1 MRPFL
6 ALATLLVAASSLAQT
21 GLPPQRFGIEL
32 PPDAA
37 SGYAYITPDGRTALF
52 LGGAGA
58 AGKVLRW
65 TKDGGVQT
73 IALPEGG
80 YLADVFADG
89 SFLVGQAG
97 VSPSSMFRW
106 TPGEGFVNLRERLP
120 DNDGRGMAISRDGK
134 QGVYMT
140 ASYSVVG
147 TCPTRPPGRP
157 GLRVFD
163 SERRTATGTP
173 EAASNCTETWRTAL
187 YAFNSQLERRLLRQE
202 VLVSTLTGESGSSS
216 GAWVELSGSYGGR
229 VTYRVCRAN
238 TVAPQECETFVLSED
253 GQPRSVGTGV
263 SSILSTT
270 RDASVLTGY
279 DYDLRLRV
287 YRNGAWSFIDI
298 PNLQGYEVSE
308 DGLHETWV
316 VASETQSNA
325 YDGTLFQKTR
335 GGATQT
341 LMSVQAVPGG
351 TPFLLGKSGDL
362 AAMWDQE
369 GYRLW
374 SRGRGEEPLRTY
386 IPSDFQLIS
395 LEGRA
400 LLALRR
406 SSGVGPDSA
415 YALVFGAPVRVRD
428 ANRFGQP
435 GTPLDSVE
443 VAVGSAPAAVTD
455 ALGEFTLPAG
465 LDPTLSTTFTLRD
478 LRTNRS
484 RIVGPLRPED
494 LRDTT
499 LVFPLALHRRL
510 DQALVGL
517 ATSEVPDLPVLRNLV
532 DAFLKYDTTNAH
544 TTRARW
550 ESSVPL
556 RPSEYAPLDE
566 HLARLT
572 MSAENLDALHQSTRG
587 LATQTASVAVQ
598 TVTTILAAQE
608 AVGQVRAQIDANADD
623 VFGTSAGGILRGIVG
638 TGLDALNSSLHGAYL
653 AFNGSIEAALPDP
666 WSTGWSWFGEAI
678 TKGLGGAIAGGGAE
692 GGRLRSGGS
701 AFLGTLIETVVE
713 KTGGPIIDA
722 VYIGQTQDDLNA
734 AAHEATLRS
743 GTGEM
748 RDAFVASATRAN
760 EASVRIDQ
768 RVQASQAL
776 LNTAKGW
783 ADVGDVAMVVGRVP
797 GAQIAAALGTAIRV
811 VSGVGLVIDEVLNV
825 NELHTAA
832 SKDSPSIQR
841 LAFGQAAVT
850 RPVRGDVGPTAAAA
864 TAMAQASTASQTVG
878 EALDRYAAHLA
889 ALDAAVASAG
899 DGIAQTDSLQRA
911 EASLRSTLAV
921 ETARLRALASDT
933 SAAGAA
939 VRRVGAAS
947 GVLAGEQGRLFAGL
961 LPYLIPSLAN
971 DPDGANDGGPLDG
984 PMTGVSDTVRA
995 RIVAANR
1002 ALDSLRV
1009 THAAAATA
1017 TASRTAPPTVAVVEA
1032 AVGMPSVLL
1041 PGEHTIRVRIANVGA
1056 AMADGVAARLVADGD
1071 TTGAAMPVLR
1081 VTSTAE
1087 QSVGVMAPGTVTE
1100 VAWTVSAA
1108 DTSSS
1113 GRGSMGVYRVE
1124 VLSTTAGAVIRGGAA
1139 TMTVRR
1145 ATGVASEAEGRPP
1158 AAALE
1163 AVGPNPTSGRVRVR
1177 YELASPSEVVVGVYD
1192 VLGREVRRMDQGREA
1207 AGRQDVDVDVSAL
1220 AVGAYAVRLVV
1231 DGRVVA
1237 AKRLVVLR

>member
-1 MRPFL
+1 MRRL
-6 ALATLLVAASSLAQT
+6 LVSLVAALLAAPAATAQT
-21 GLPPQRFGIEL
+21 GPPPQRIGIAV
-32 PPDAA
+32 PPNTS
-37 SGYAYITPDGRTALF
+37 SGWAYITPDGRTALF
-52 LGGAGA
+52 QGTGESA
-58 AGKVLRW
+58 ADKV
-65 TKDGGVQT
+65 
-73 IALPEGG
+73 
-80 YLADVFADG
+80 
-89 SFLVGQAG
+89 
-97 VSPSSMFRW
+97 FRW
-106 TPGEGFVNLRERLP
+106 TADGGMQTITLPNIGFGIIPFTDGTFAAHVATETGTDFYRWTPSGGLVNVTARFPDAIGLTFARDGQSGLFATFSSTTTGVCPSRPPAWGPRRPEPGSSASEGASGAASGCTSTYRTTMHTFNARLESQVLRE
-120 DNDGRGMAISRDGK
+120 
-134 QGVYMT
+134 
-140 ASYSVVG
+140 
-147 TCPTRPPGRP
+147 
-157 GLRVFD
+157 
-163 SERRTATGTP
+163 
-173 EAASNCTETWRTAL
+173 
-187 YAFNSQLERRLLRQE
+187 E
-202 VLVSTLTGESGSSS
+202 VLVGVTSDDGSSNDS
-216 GAWVELSGSYGGR
+216 GAALELLGANAGR
-229 VTYRVCRAN
+229 TAYRICRAN
-238 TVAPQECETFVLSED
+238 TVYPQDCETFVLAED
-253 GQPRSVGTGV
+253 GQPRSAGTGV
-263 SSILSTT
+263 NGLMSVS

-279 DYDLRLRV
+279 DVENRLRI
-287 YRNGAWSFIDI
+287 YRNGAWSLL
-298 PNLQGYEVSE
+298 NLPGLQTYEVSE
-308 DGLHETWV
+308 DGLHETWFTFERDSV
-316 VASETQSNA
+316 
-325 YDGTLFQKTR
+325 GTLFQKTQGGSERMLIPAQSDRR
-335 GGATQT
+335 G
-341 LMSVQAVPGG
+341 LMLEVSE
-351 TPFLLGKSGDL
+351 TGDL
-362 AAMWDQE
+362 ALMGRFNAPVV
-369 GYRLW
+369 W
-374 SRGRGEEPLRTY
+374 SRGRGAEPLGTFVPAGFAVR
-386 IPSDFQLIS
+386 S

-400 LLALRR
+400 LLALRNDTG
-406 SSGVGPDSA
+406 SGVDSA
-415 YALVFGAPVRVRD
+415 YALVFGAPVRVHDLSRTG
-428 ANRFGQP
+428 RP
-435 GTPLDSVE
+435 STPLDSVE
-443 VAVGSAPAAVTD
+443 VTVGNASPVTTD
-455 ALGEFTLPAG
+455 ALGTFPLPPG

-499 LVFPLALHRRL
+499 LVFPLTLHRRL

-666 WSTGWSWFGEAI
+666 WNTGWSWFGEAI
-678 TKGLGGAIAGGGAE
+678 TKGLGGAVAGGGAE
-692 GGRLRSGGS
+692 GGRLRTGGS

-734 AAHEATLRS
+734 AAHEAALGS
-743 GTGEM
+743 GTGLV
-748 RDAFVASATRAN
+748 RDAFVASATRSN

-783 ADVGDVAMVVGRVP
+783 ADVGDVAMAVGRVP
-797 GAQIAAALGTAIRV
+797 GARIAAALGTAIRV
-811 VSGVGLVIDEVLNV
+811 VSAVGLVVDEVLNV

-850 RPVRGDVGPTAAAA
+850 RPVREPVGPTVAAA

-1124 VLSTTAGAVIRGGAA
+1124 VLSTTSGAVTRGGAA
-1139 TMTVRR
+1139 AMTVRR